1 MIRNALQK
9 GVDFVTEH
17 NRITLLVMVLL
28 TGVVVAGVTMIDTSS
43 QAGSSAD
50 QFEDVDRV
58 QKADYIRANYGENRS
73 EQPNRTF
80 EMVYVYDED
89 GNVLSKES
97 LLAGLR
103 YQQAISDNESVGAS
117 LHEDGIV
124 GLSNLVATRAA
135 GDRNATLDAQVQ
147 ALENASTAEVER
159 LVSQTLSEDPR
170 AQRFLPAEF
179 DTDSATSTD
188 RRILVAFD
196 TETDENTTA
205 AATAALYNNAQ
216 EYEQQGFF
224 TVTSEAFNQYNSH
237 FFEEM
242 IWFVLPIA
250 LLLILVIL
258 GFAYRD
264 LVDIVVGMAG
274 VVLSVLWMFG
284 LLGWLGVS
292 AGNISI
298 VPVILITGLSI
309 DFSFHVFN
317 RYREQRGDGE
327 GIRKPMGR
335 GMVLVATA
343 LVLVTI
349 TAAIGFMANI
359 ANPLPVIK
367 DLGISITLGV
377 ISAFVIFMTVVP
389 ALKISIDGLLE
400 RVGLDRHKQALGK
413 GKRLAPVLRR
423 SVSLARKGAPY
434 VLVVALIIGAAG
446 GVAWMGLNEES
457 YQQSD
462 GDVAEWKQSLPD
474 PVGWEVDPFFEKY
487 NHVQDAYQPASA
499 DEAQQSRILIEGDVT
514 GDGALE
520 GIHAGTRN
528 ISERGLLL
536 DQPGAQSVRSPVT
549 AMQAVAQQNDSF
561 ATAFRDADSNG
572 DGVPDR
578 NLDSLYDAFYAA
590 DSDVAQRVI
599 ERDDGEYRSLLVAL
613 SLNADYSEA
622 ETVVG
627 QLEDGAAVMEGSDT
641 RTATVAGSL
650 AVNEAILG
658 ELVGGILLTMV
669 LALVAILATLAVVF
683 RGMHG
688 SASLGAVVAI
698 PIGLV
703 IGMVI
708 GGMYLL
714 EIPLTL
720 LTALL
725 MSLVVGL
732 GVDYNIHIGDRFADE
747 LRDGKTTFEA
757 LDAAVTGTGG
767 ALLGSTLTTAGAFAT
782 ITLVPQA
789 LLQSFGTIVVIA
801 LLTSFLT
808 GVVVLPSLLVL
819 WSRYVPGTVTTTV
832 QPDDAIPQD

>member
-1 MIRNALQK
+1 MIRTALER

-17 NRITLLVMVLL
+17 NRITLLVMVIM

-43 QAGSSAD
+43 QAGGTAD
-50 QFEDVDRV
+50 QFQDVEQV
-58 QKADYIRANYGENRS
+58 QKANYIQDNYDQNRTD
-73 EQPNRTF
+73 QTNRTF
-80 EMVYVYDED
+80 EMVYVSTED
-89 GNVLSKES
+89 DNVLSKES

-103 YQQAISDNESVGAS
+103 YQQDIRENESIQAS
-117 LHEDGIV
+117 LHEDGIT
-124 GLSNLVATRAA
+124 GLSNLVALRAA
-135 GDRNATLDAQVQ
+135 GDRNASLDAQVR
-147 ALENASTAEVER
+147 ALENTSAADVER

-179 DTDSATSTD
+179 DTNSTTTTD

-196 TETDENTTA
+196 TETDDNTTA
-205 AATAALYNNAQ
+205 AATSALYDNAK

-224 TVTSEAFNQYNSH
+224 AITSEAFDEYNSH
-237 FFEEM
+237 FFDQM
-242 IWFVLPIA
+242 IELVLPIA

-264 LVDIVVGMAG
+264 LVDIVVGMTG

-309 DFSFHVFN
+309 DFGFHVFN
-317 RYREQRGDGE
+317 RYREQRGDEE
-327 GIRKPMGR
+327 GIRNPMGR
-335 GMVLVATA
+335 GMSLVATA
-343 LVLVTI
+343 LILVTV
-349 TAAIGFMANI
+349 TAAIGFMANV
-359 ANPLPVIK
+359 ANPLPVIR

-377 ISAFVIFMTVVP
+377 ISAFVIFMTAVP

-400 RVGLDRHKQALGK
+400 RVGFDRRKQALGK

-423 SVSLARKGAPY
+423 SVTLARKGAPY
-434 VLVVALIIGAAG
+434 VLVIALVIGAAG
-446 GVAWMGLNEES
+446 GVAWMGLDEES

-462 GDVAEWKQSLPD
+462 GEVAEWKQSLPD
-474 PVGWEVDPFFEKY
+474 PVGWETDPFFEKY
-487 NHVQDAYQPASA
+487 NHVRDVYQPASA
-499 DEAQQSRILIEGDVT
+499 DGAQQSRILIEDDVT
-514 GDGALE
+514 SDGTLE
-520 GIHAGTRN
+520 DIHAGTQN
-528 ISERGLLL
+528 ISEQGLLL
-536 DQPGAQSVRSPVT
+536 DQPGAQSIRSPVT
-549 AMQAVAQQNDSF
+549 AMQAVAQQNESF
-561 ATAFRDADSNG
+561 AAAFREADSDGN
-572 DGVPDR
+572 GVPDR
-578 NLDSLYDAFYAA
+578 NLASLYDAFYAA
-590 DSDVAQRVI
+590 NSDVAGQVI
-599 ERDDGEYRSLLVAL
+599 ERTDGEYRSVLVTL
-613 SLNADYSEA
+613 YLDADYAEA

-627 QLEDGAAVMEGSDT
+627 QLEDGAAMMEGGDT

-658 ELVGGILLTMV
+658 ELVGGIILTMAI
-669 LALVAILATLAVVF
+669 ALLAILVTLAIIF
-683 RGMHG
+683 RVMHG
-688 SASLGAVVAI
+688 SASLGAVIAV
-698 PIGLV
+698 PIALV

-747 LRDGKTTFEA
+747 IRDGKTTFEA

-789 LLQSFGTIVVIA
+789 LLQSFGTITVIA

-808 GVVVLPSLLVL
+808 SVLVLPSLLVL
-819 WSRYVPGTVTTTV
+819 WSRYVPGTVTTT
-832 QPDDAIPQD
+832 PEPENAIPQD